1 MALDRYGDPVSLTG
15 EQMGLL
21 EKLGLPT
28 DFSNLSDDQY
38 FEIDDKVTEE
48 MQLHGINDAG
58 DGLNE
63 YGELCR
69 SVIVAM
75 PDD

>member
-1 MALDRYGDPVSLTG
+1 MNG
-15 EQMGLL
+15 EQIKLL

-28 DFSNLSDDQY
+28 SFDGLDDD
-38 FEIDDKVTEE
+38 EMIAIEDALAEE
-48 MQLHGINDAG
+48 LQAHGINDTG

-69 SVIVAM
+69 SVIVSL

>member
-1 MALDRYGDPVSLTG
+1 MALDRYGRPVSLDE
-15 EQMGLL
+15 EQRGLL
-21 EKLGLPT
+21 ERLGLPVLF
-28 DFSNLSDDQY
+28 DGLDDD
-38 FEIDDKVTEE
+38 ELIAIEDKLTEE

-69 SVIVAM
+69 SVIVSL
-75 PDD
+75 PDN

>member
-1 MALDRYGDPVSLTG
+1 MDR
-15 EQMGLL
+15 EQIELL

-28 DFSNLSDDQY
+28 SFEGLDD
-38 FEIDDKVTEE
+38 DE
-48 MQLHGINDAG
+48 MIAIEDTLADELQAHGINDAG
-58 DGLNE
+58 NGLNG

-69 SVIVAM
+69 SVIVSL

>member
-1 MALDRYGDPVSLTG
+1 MNGAQVK
-15 EQMGLL
+15 LL
-21 EKLGLPT
+21 ENLGLPT
-28 DFSNLSDDQY
+28 SFEGLGDD
-38 FEIDDKVTEE
+38 EMIAIEDAVAEE
-48 MQLHGINDAG
+48 MQTSGINETG

-69 SVIVAM
+69 SVIVSL